1 MSYRK
6 IVLASVTVLAL
17 FVFLSMAGCGER
29 KSELN
34 LPDQEARQLK
44 AAEGGPQAKTE
55 ANITGAKPANQGG
68 AAAGSGEFK
77 KFFVYADQ
85 GYFKNHFI
93 PAGWMGDYGDIKYN
107 DAYPD
112 KPYSRKSSIKIVYTA
127 QKKQGAGWAGIYWQD
142 PANNWGNLKGGYDL
156 TGAKKLTFW
165 ARGEKGGEVIT
176 EFKMGGING
185 EHSDSATSSI
195 GPIQLTPEWKQ
206 YTIDLKDEDLS
217 LVIGG
222 FAFVISSME
231 NPEGATFYM
240 DDIAYE

>member
-1 MSYRK
+1 MPYRK
-6 IVLASVTVLAL
+6 IALASITVLAL
-17 FVFLSMAGCGER
+17 FVFLSLAGCGER

-34 LPDQEARQLK
+34 LPDQETKQLQ
-44 AAEGGPQAKTE
+44 AAEGDPQARAELSPAGK
-55 ANITGAKPANQGG
+55 KPASSPG
-68 AAAGSGEFK
+68 ASGEFK

-85 GYFKNHFI
+85 GYFKNHYI
-93 PAGWMGDYGDIKYN
+93 PSGWMGDYGDIKFN
-107 DAYPD
+107 DASPD
-112 KPYSRKSSIKIVYTA
+112 KPYSRKNSIKIVYSA
-127 QKKQGAGWAGIYWQD
+127 KKKQGAGWAGIYWQD

-165 ARGEKGGEVIT
+165 ARGDKGGEIIT

-185 EHSDSATSSI
+185 EHSDTASASI

-222 FAFVISSME
+222 FSFIVSSME
-231 NPEGATFYM
+231 NPDGATFYM
-240 DDIAYE
+240 DDIAFE